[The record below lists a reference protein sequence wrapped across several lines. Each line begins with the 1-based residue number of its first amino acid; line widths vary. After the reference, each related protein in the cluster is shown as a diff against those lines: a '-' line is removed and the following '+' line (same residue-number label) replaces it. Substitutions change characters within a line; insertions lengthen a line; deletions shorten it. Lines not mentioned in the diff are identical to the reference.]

1 MEDHQSQAGLQSR
14 SAPTPMSLL
23 VRQIRFE
30 AVGINSFELVHPT
43 GEALPAV
50 TAGAHIDMHLAGGV
64 IRQYSLCNNPGE
76 RHRYVIAV
84 LREEVGRG
92 GSRLMHESLRVQ
104 DVVSVSQPRNNF
116 SLISDAKK
124 HILLAGGIGV
134 TPLKAMAHYLE
145 STGEDYELHYC
156 AKGQEHA
163 AFREEFAA
171 QVEKGRVIFHF
182 DGGNPRDGL
191 DIVALLA
198 AHVEGTHVYYCGP
211 GGFMAACAKA
221 AQHWPRGTVHF
232 EHFKAP
238 DPVKSEVVSVDAIS
252 DATSDAASEVA
263 GGFSV
268 QIASTGALIAIP
280 DDKSI
285 VEALADSGV
294 VIETSCQSGLCG
306 TCKLRYLSG
315 EVDHRDFILSDDE
328 HLEYLTAC
336 VSRPKSKLLV
346 LDL

>member
-1 MEDHQSQAGLQSR
+1 MEDQSQARLQPG
-14 SAPTPMSLL
+14 SASSSMSLL

-64 IRQYSLCNNPGE
+64 IRQYSLCNNPVE

-104 DVVSVSQPRNNF
+104 DVVLVSQPRNNF
-116 SLISDAKK
+116 SLVGDAKK

-163 AFREEFAA
+163 AFRDEFAA
-171 QVEKGRVIFHF
+171 QVERGRVIFHF

-191 DIVALLA
+191 DLVALLA
-198 AHVEGTHVYYCGP
+198 AHVDGTHVYYCGP

-238 DPVKSEVVSVDAIS
+238 EPVTSELVSADAKP
-252 DATSDAASEVA
+252 ATGSAIGE
-263 GGFSV
+263 FFV
-268 QIASTGALIAIP
+268 QIASTGAIIVIP

-294 VIETSCQSGLCG
+294 MIETSCQSGLCG

-328 HLEYLTAC
+328 HLAYLTAC